1 MDELDAIFKSD
12 LSEIEKLAQAFE
24 WITGRHIEFGAQ
36 EIELLRA
43 MQDKEAL
50 VKEQIKLS
58 TIKHTRSV
66 FCDCYQRATGRRP
79 WDE

>member
-12 LSEIEKLAQAFE
+12 LTEIEKLAQAFE
-24 WITGRHIEFGAQ
+24 QITGRHIEFGEQ
-36 EIELLRA
+36 EIELLSA

-58 TIKHTRSV
+58 TTKYMRGV
-66 FCDCYQRATGRRP
+66 FCDCYQRAAGRRP

>member
-1 MDELDAIFKSD
+1 MDEFNAIFESD
-12 LSEIEKLAQAFE
+12 LDEIEKLAQAFQ
-24 WITGRHIEFGAQ
+24 WITGRYIEFGEQ

-43 MQDKEAL
+43 MQDKETL

-66 FCDCYQRATGRRP
+66 FYDCYRRATGRRP